1 MGLDLFPEAKAKPGH
16 DVGWRQLVQR
26 YFNGEELADEAKA
39 RFGEISI
46 PPYQTIDAPRVGYD
60 DAANQW
66 IIKTRKAQTKEEIAD
81 CLKSFHGYYALAL
94 VGPPGIPR
102 YSNAGLGYG
111 VDETSFRGSF
121 LNECKSLLDEKFLA
135 QAWKNMWPEEAVVYG
150 RRLLQIADAAARR
163 QTPTPSFL
171 ERLGLRK
178 KAAAVVTKEVDT
190 PIDILRAAGEW
201 YIFWAERGH
210 PIRAWF

>member
-1 MGLDLFPEAKAKPGH
+1 MGLDLLPEAKAKPGH
-16 DVGWRQLVQR
+16 EAEWRQLVQR
-26 YFNGEELADEAKA
+26 YFNGEEFSDEIKA
-39 RFGEISI
+39 RFAEISV
-46 PPYQTIDAPRVGYD
+46 PAYQTINAPRVGYD
-60 DAANQW
+60 DAANRW
-66 IIKTRKAQTKEEIAD
+66 IINTRKAQTKDEIAD
-81 CLKSFHGYYALAL
+81 CLKTFHGYYAIAL

-102 YSNAGLGYG
+102 YSNATLGYG

-121 LNECKSLLDEKFLA
+121 LNECKSVLDEKILA
-135 QAWKNMWPEEAVVYG
+135 RAWNNMWPEEAITYG
-150 RRLLQIADAAARR
+150 RQLLKIADAASRR
-163 QTPTPSFL
+163 AESTPSFL

-178 KAAAVVTKEVDT
+178 KPAPTMTEETGT